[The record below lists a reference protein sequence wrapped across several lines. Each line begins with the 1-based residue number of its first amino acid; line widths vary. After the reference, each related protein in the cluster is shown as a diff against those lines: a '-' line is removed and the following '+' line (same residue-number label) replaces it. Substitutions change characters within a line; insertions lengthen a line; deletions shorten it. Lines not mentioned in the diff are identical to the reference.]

1 MHIPRKHYEM
11 DMTSGPLLGKI
22 VRFSLPLMATGVLQL
37 LYNAADI
44 VVVGQ
49 FAGSSALAA
58 VGSTGALINLIVSVF
73 MGLST
78 GVSVAVA
85 RHYGA
90 GQYKDVSETVHTAVA
105 LSLIC
110 GTVVGVFGLLTASSL
125 LQWMGTPENVL
136 DAASLYMRILFIGM
150 PVNMLYNFGAAVLR
164 AVGDT
169 RRPLIYLSIS
179 GMVNVLLNLVFVI
192 LFHMDVEGVAIAT
205 VVSQVISAVLV
216 TMCLIR
222 SEGSIRLFPRKIRV
236 HVSKL
241 WPIARIG
248 LPAGVQGSIFSVSNV
263 LIQSS
268 INSFGSLAMA
278 GNTAGGEPGRLYQHR
293 HERLFA
299 GRPDLQQPEHGREKA
314 GTHPP
319 YRPHLHGA
327 GHGDG
332 DSAGACAVCVR
343 RPAAEHLRIG
353 RKGRIFLWHDAH
365 HLLLRVCVPVR
376 ADGFV
381 RL

>member
-125 LQWMGTPENVL
+125 LQ
-136 DAASLYMRILFIGM
+136 
-150 PVNMLYNFGAAVLR
+150 
-164 AVGDT
+164 
-169 RRPLIYLSIS
+169 
-179 GMVNVLLNLVFVI
+179 
-192 LFHMDVEGVAIAT
+192 
-205 VVSQVISAVLV
+205 
-216 TMCLIR
+216 
-222 SEGSIRLFPRKIRV
+222 
-236 HVSKL
+236 
-241 WPIARIG
+241 
-248 LPAGVQGSIFSVSNV
+248 
-263 LIQSS
+263 
-268 INSFGSLAMA
+268 
-278 GNTAGGEPGRLYQHR
+278 
-293 HERLFA
+293 
-299 GRPDLQQPEHGREKA
+299 
-314 GTHPP
+314 
-319 YRPHLHGA
+319 
-327 GHGDG
+327 
-332 DSAGACAVCVR
+332 
-343 RPAAEHLRIG
+343 
-353 RKGRIFLWHDAH
+353 
-365 HLLLRVCVPVR
+365 
-376 ADGFV
+376 
-381 RL
+381 

>member
-90 GQYKDVSETVHTAVA
+90 EQYKDVSETVHTAVA

-205 VVSQVISAVLV
+205 VVS
-216 TMCLIR
+216 
-222 SEGSIRLFPRKIRV
+222 
-236 HVSKL
+236 
-241 WPIARIG
+241 
-248 LPAGVQGSIFSVSNV
+248 
-263 LIQSS
+263 
-268 INSFGSLAMA
+268 
-278 GNTAGGEPGRLYQHR
+278 
-293 HERLFA
+293 
-299 GRPDLQQPEHGREKA
+299 
-314 GTHPP
+314 
-319 YRPHLHGA
+319 
-327 GHGDG
+327 
-332 DSAGACAVCVR
+332 
-343 RPAAEHLRIG
+343 
-353 RKGRIFLWHDAH
+353 
-365 HLLLRVCVPVR
+365 
-376 ADGFV
+376 
-381 RL
+381 